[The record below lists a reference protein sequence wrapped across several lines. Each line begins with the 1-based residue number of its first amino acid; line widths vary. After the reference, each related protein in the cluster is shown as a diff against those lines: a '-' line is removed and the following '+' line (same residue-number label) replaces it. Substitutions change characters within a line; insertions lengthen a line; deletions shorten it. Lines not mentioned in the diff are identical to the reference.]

1 MFRRLLQAAVITFLL
16 NLIAHMN
23 PSNDASPIAIQPSH
37 VGSKLLLGWR

>member
-23 PSNDASPIAIQPSH
+23 PSNDTSRIAIEPSH
-37 VGSKLLLGWR
+37 VGSKLLLGLR